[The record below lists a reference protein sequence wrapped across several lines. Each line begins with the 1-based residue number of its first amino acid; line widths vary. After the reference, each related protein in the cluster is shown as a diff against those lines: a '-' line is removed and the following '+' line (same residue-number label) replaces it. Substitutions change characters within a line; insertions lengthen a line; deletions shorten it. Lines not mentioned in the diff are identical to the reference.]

1 MMKNVIIVVVLVI
14 VLYLLYLWLFTDT
27 STTQL
32 FSVQNGK
39 SYLELPAKDLPGG
52 GLSGDYSY
60 SFWMYVSN
68 YNYRYGSDKAVLVR
82 KGTEKG
88 NYFPYVGLAGSTN
101 DLEVKVSYKQGQT
114 TTVHPC
120 NVNDIPLQKWIHIVV
135 TVVGRTVDIYL
146 DGKLVKTCVLPG
158 LPDLT
163 DNDQA
168 AIHINPLNP
177 ENNEMG
183 VDGEK
188 GFAGHL
194 SKMEYYGRGLNPR
207 EVYERYRSGF
217 SDTGAGGETLS
228 KFNLKIAFL
237 QDDKEVSG
245 VTI

>member
-1 MMKNVIIVVVLVI
+1 MIKNVIIVVVLVI
-14 VLYLLYLWLFTDT
+14 VLYLLYLWLFTDK

-39 SYLELPAKDLPGG
+39 SYLELPNKDLPGS

-68 YNYRYGSDKAVLVR
+68 YNYRYGMDKAILVR
-82 KGTEKG
+82 RGEEG
-88 NYFPYVGLAGSTN
+88 NLFPYIGLGGSTN
-101 DLEVKVSYKQGQT
+101 DLEIKVAYKQGSSST
-114 TTVHPC
+114 ELNC
-120 NVNDIPLQKWIHIVV
+120 NVHDIPLQKWIHIVV
-135 TVVGRTVDIYL
+135 TVVGRTVDVYL
-146 DGKLVKTCVLPG
+146 DGKLVKTCVMSG

-163 DNDQA
+163 GNDNA
-168 AIHINPLNP
+168 PIHINPTTP
-177 ENNEMG
+177 DKPDS
-183 VDGEK
+183 DGEK

-194 SKMEYYGRGLNPR
+194 SKLEYFGRGLNPR

>member
-1 MMKNVIIVVVLVI
+1 M
-14 VLYLLYLWLFTDT
+14 
-27 STTQL
+27 
-32 FSVQNGK
+32 
-39 SYLELPAKDLPGG
+39 
-52 GLSGDYSY
+52 
-60 SFWMYVSN
+60 
-68 YNYRYGSDKAVLVR
+68 
-82 KGTEKG
+82 
-88 NYFPYVGLAGSTN
+88 
-101 DLEVKVSYKQGQT
+101 
-114 TTVHPC
+114 
-120 NVNDIPLQKWIHIVV
+120 
-135 TVVGRTVDIYL
+135 VGRTVDIYL

-194 SKMEYYGRGLNPR
+194 SKMEYYGRGLNQK
-207 EVYERYRSGF
+207 VYERYRSGF

>member
-14 VLYLLYLWLFTDT
+14 VLYLLYLWLFTDK

-39 SYLELPAKDLPGG
+39 SYLELPSKDLPGS

-60 SFWMYVSN
+60 SFWMYISN
-68 YNYRYGSDKAVLVR
+68 YNYRYGAPKPILVR
-82 KGTEKG
+82 RGETG
-88 NYFPYVGLAGSTN
+88 NYFPYIGLAGSTN
-101 DLEVKVSYKQGQT
+101 DLEIKVGYKQGGNSST
-114 TTVHPC
+114 ELNC
-120 NVNDIPLQKWIHIVV
+120 NVHDIPLQKWIHIVV
-135 TVVGRTVDIYL
+135 TVVGRTVDVYL
-146 DGKLVKTCVLPG
+146 DGKLVKTCVMSG

-163 DNDQA
+163 DNDKA
-168 AIHINPLNP
+168 PIHINPLD
-177 ENNEMG
+177 G
-183 VDGEK
+183 IAQFDTDGEK

-194 SKMEYYGRGLNPR
+194 SKLEYYGRGLNPR

-217 SDTGAGGETLS
+217 SDTGAGGEALS